1 MDEAQFQRPP
11 SPYPTEVQIDPDH
24 EKRVIDIQ
32 PASGKEEIRCHV
44 SPQSLTSHPSGDY
57 EALSYV
63 WGDWENH
70 GTISLNGIPDFPVT
84 RNLLRA
90 LRRVRTRDRPRRVWI
105 DQISINQQEKAERKR
120 QVKQIGRIFSQ
131 ASRVIVW
138 LGESDEDIDYASKD
152 GRDVFTALHKLYS
165 DGTANQWWSRAWVI
179 EEFVLAERDPL
190 VMFGPYQ
197 REWAEFMELEE
208 EWLSYRSKAR
218 NRDTDPAME
227 AIAKELFSIN
237 FHMLNYSRMRVC
249 KNEHNLHSL
258 TAILRQTNTLDPR
271 DKVYCVLASLS
282 DMERA
287 LITVDYD
294 KSVSEVFSLAT
305 YASIASTGSLGI
317 LSLVPRL
324 SSQKIGEMPT
334 WTVDFTFPWEKQ
346 TIRTG
351 KAEHRPL
358 RYLTMVSEV
367 MEVIQPQELYGLFQ
381 LFDFASTQ
389 QSWTHK
395 NPKTTAEVFLNPYD
409 PGKLVLTGLEF
420 DSVQDIACVD
430 TSVGLSKATPA
441 EAIINYAV
449 PSSTNSFLAL
459 FDLKNLNSKEREIHS
474 SIRQRVSSISP
485 YYRVVDF
492 SLTYS
497 STQDLGTVRLS
508 RIATLF
514 RAWDKAA
521 RPRKARPISEPSL
534 AAVPD
539 IWRRFWSQVKQG
551 DMIGMRA
558 SLFKF
563 YMLLDTRG
571 VSFFITAAG
580 FVGLGPADLKPD
592 DRIVLCY
599 GSRFPVALRRSSNGN
614 WQFVGFIYVRGIM
627 DHELFDCFPNIMLKE
642 TRFILE

>member
-1 MDEAQFQRPP
+1 MDEARFQRPP
-11 SPYPTEVQIDPDH
+11 SPYPTEVQIDPDN

-32 PASGKEEIRCHV
+32 PGSGKEKIRCHV

-152 GRDVFTALHKLYS
+152 GRDFFTALRKACS
-165 DGTANQWWSRAWVI
+165 DGTANPWWSRAWVI
-179 EEFVLAERDPL
+179 EEFVLSKRDPL

-197 REWAEFMELEE
+197 REWAGFMEPKE
-208 EWLSYRSKAR
+208 EWNSYGPAAQK
-218 NRDTDPAME
+218 RDKDAGMGDPV
-227 AIAKELFSIN
+227 KEMLIVN
-237 FHMLNYSRMRVC
+237 LHMLNYNRMRVP
-249 KNEHNLHSL
+249 KGEHNLHAL

-271 DKVYCVLASLS
+271 DKVYCALASLS
-282 DMERA
+282 NTERG

-294 KSVSEVFSLAT
+294 KSVSEVFSHAT
-305 YASIASTGSLGI
+305 YASIAATGSLGI

-324 SSQKIGEMPT
+324 SSQKIGDMPT
-334 WTVDFTFPWEKQ
+334 WTVDFTFPREKQ
-346 TIRTG
+346 TIRTI
-351 KAEHRPL
+351 KAEQGPL
-358 RYLTMVSEV
+358 RLVTQVSEL
-367 MEVIQPQELYGLFQ
+367 MQPQESYGLFK
-381 LFDFASTQ
+381 LFDFASNQ

-395 NPKTTAEVFLNPYD
+395 NPKTTAEVFFNPYG
-409 PGKLVLTGLEF
+409 PRRLVLTGLEF
-420 DSVQDIACVD
+420 DCVQDIACVD
-430 TSVGLSKATPA
+430 TYIGLSKTTPA
-441 EAIINYAV
+441 ETIINYVV
-449 PSSTNSFLAL
+449 PSSTNSLVAL
-459 FDLKNLNSKEREIHS
+459 FDLKSLNSKEREIHS
-474 SIRQRVSSISP
+474 SIRQRISNISP
-485 YYRVVDF
+485 YYKVIDF
-492 SLTYS
+492 SLTYP
-497 STQDLGTVRLS
+497 STQELGTVRLS
-508 RIATLF
+508 RIAALF

-534 AAVPD
+534 TTMPE
-539 IWRRFWSQVKQG
+539 IYRGFWSQLTQG
-551 DMIGMRA
+551 EQVGHMRA
-558 SLFKF
+558 GLFKF